1 MAGQTPAPSPD
12 MVRTYRNPVK
22 RRHYLLWL
30 HQDLLGD
37 WCLMRQ
43 WGSLDSHQGRVTQQ
57 PVESEQAGRE
67 LMAREDRRRIQRG
80 YEALSCR

>member
-12 MVRTYRNPVK
+12 MVRTYRNPAK

-43 WGSLDSHQGRVTQQ
+43 WGSLDSHRGRMVQQ
-57 PVESEQAGRE
+57 RVDSEEAGRLE
-67 LMAREDRRRIQRG
+67 MAREDRRREKRG
-80 YEALSCR
+80 YVAVEG